1 MSAFVSIK
9 PQDIR
14 DNVFKLIGSDWMLI
28 AAGTRDFFNMM
39 TASWGGLG
47 VLWNRNIAICFI
59 RPQRY
64 TYDLME
70 RSEHFTL
77 SFFGE
82 AYREALNL
90 CGFKSGRQVDKV
102 AAAGLTPVAG
112 ETGAVYF
119 AEARLVLECRK
130 IYFQDLDP
138 THFLDSAIYKNYP
151 GRDYHRM
158 YLGEIV
164 HCLAKM

>member
-1 MSAFVSIK
+1 MSALVSIK
-9 PQDIR
+9 PEDIR
-14 DNVFKLIGSDWMLI
+14 DNVFKLIGSDGMLI

-64 TYDLME
+64 TYDFME
-70 RSEHFTL
+70 RSEYFTL
-77 SFFGE
+77 SFFSE

-90 CGFKSGRQVDKV
+90 CGSRSGRQVDKA

-119 AEARLVLECRK
+119 AEARLVLECCK
-130 IYFQDLDP
+130 ICFQDLAP

-158 YLGEIV
+158 YLGETLR
-164 HCLAKM
+164 CLAMA

>member
-1 MSAFVSIK
+1 MTPFVEIR
-9 PQDIR
+9 PEDIG

-28 AAGTRDFFNMM
+28 TAGTRDFFNMM

-64 TYDLME
+64 TYDFME
-70 RSEHFTL
+70 RSESFTL

-82 AYREALNL
+82 DHREALKL
-90 CGFKSGRQVDKV
+90 CGSKSGRQVDKT
-102 AAAGLTPVAG
+102 AAAGLTAV
-112 ETGAVYF
+112 TTQSGAVYF

-138 THFLDSAIYKNYP
+138 THFLDSAIHRNYP
-151 GRDYHRM
+151 SRDYHRM

-164 HCLAKM
+164 RCLVKA